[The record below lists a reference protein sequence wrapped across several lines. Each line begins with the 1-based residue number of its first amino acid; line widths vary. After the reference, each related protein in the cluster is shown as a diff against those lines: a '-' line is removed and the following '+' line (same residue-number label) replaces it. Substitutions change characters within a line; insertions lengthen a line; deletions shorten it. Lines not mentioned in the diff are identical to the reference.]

1 MAIVRNI
8 LDILFPP
15 RAHEVLVRRCTH
27 EELLA
32 LMHPAR
38 IGTET
43 IALLPYHTPLVQA
56 LIIEAKFHN
65 NSRAQELLGYVLK
78 TYLHSLQEDSM
89 VLVPVPLSAARRKE
103 RGYNQVERVCAH
115 ASEYALDTSLLV
127 RTRHTLPQT
136 TLGGVERRTN
146 VAGAFSTM
154 RTPDFRYT
162 YICIDDVS
170 TTGATLS
177 AAGSALKE
185 AGATHVVTLAIA
197 H

>member
-43 IALLPYHTPLVQA
+43 IALLPYRNPLVQA

-65 NSRAQELLGYVLK
+65 NSRAQELLGQVLK
-78 TYLHSLQEDSM
+78 DYLFSLDLENS
-89 VLVPVPLSAARRKE
+89 VLVPVPLSSKRYRE
-103 RGYNQVERVCAH
+103 RGYNQAERIG
-115 ASEYALDTSLLV
+115 SYAGRSINPELLT
-127 RTRHTLPQT
+127 RTRDTLPQT
-136 TLGGVERRTN
+136 TLGGSLRRTN
-146 VAGAFSTM
+146 ILGAFAATEQLNSHT
-154 RTPDFRYT
+154 T
-162 YICIDDVS
+162 YIVLDDVS
-170 TTGATLS
+170 TTGATLRE
-177 AAGSALKE
+177 AMQALTEGGAGTIIAL
-185 AGATHVVTLAIA
+185 ALA